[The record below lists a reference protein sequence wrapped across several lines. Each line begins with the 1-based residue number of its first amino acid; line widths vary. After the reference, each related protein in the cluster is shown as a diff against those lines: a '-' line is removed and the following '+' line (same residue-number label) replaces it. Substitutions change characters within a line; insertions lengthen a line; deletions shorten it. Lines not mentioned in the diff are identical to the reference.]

1 MARSKK
7 PAAGIVASQ
16 ITLVDPK
23 GNRRALL
30 GARSEGTVFLNLYG
44 QDRACLTAC
53 IDRDGNPKLCFQN
66 KKGNVVMSL
75 GVSDDMG
82 QGISVSDSE
91 GRQVCFIFT
100 PEDGIPRIHLIQQ
113 TSPTSGKTL
122 WATPLPKKRKRTQ
135 SFDPVPDAADRFI

>member
-7 PAAGIVASQ
+7 SAAEIRASQ
-16 ITLVDPK
+16 ITLVDSD
-23 GNRRALL
+23 GNTRALL
-30 GARSEGTVFLNLYG
+30 GARSAGDVFLNLYG

-82 QGISVSDSE
+82 QGISVADSE

-100 PEDGIPRIHLIQQ
+100 PDDGIPRIQLFQM
-113 TSPTSGKTL
+113 TSPTQGKKL
-122 WATPLPKKRKRTQ
+122 WATPLPKKKKRT
-135 SFDPVPDAADRFI
+135 